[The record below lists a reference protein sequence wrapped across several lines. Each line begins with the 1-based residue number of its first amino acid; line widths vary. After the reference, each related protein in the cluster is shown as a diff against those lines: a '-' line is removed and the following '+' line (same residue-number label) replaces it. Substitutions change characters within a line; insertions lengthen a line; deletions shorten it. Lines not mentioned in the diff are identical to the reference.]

1 VALGPFCKTWRSKP
15 RHATHLLDLLAKRKE
30 AILAEEIFWCM
41 WKWRLEQCEVK
52 MDEMSKLKSGEN
64 ESSNFGTRLKNERR
78 VWVPFVFQN
87 EV

>member
-1 VALGPFCKTWRSKP
+1 
-15 RHATHLLDLLAKRKE
+15 
-30 AILAEEIFWCM
+30 M
-41 WKWRLEQCEVK
+41 WKWRLEQCEGK